1 MADKDKKAN
10 FKTVKNW
17 EKQLNVKLE
26 YQQNGSNVRK
36 LWCVVCKKWES
47 CIKGSKNFNDAWIH
61 HGAASIKKDTL
72 KSHVTSKQH
81 MKAVDHQKNVSYEL
95 LRMWKM

>member
-1 MADKDKKAN
+1 MADKDKKAKL
-10 FKTVKNW
+10 KTVKNW

-26 YQQNGSNVRK
+26 YQLNGSNVIK
-36 LWCVVCKKWES
+36 LWCIVYKKWES

-61 HGAASIKKDTL
+61 HGKESIKKDTL

-81 MKAVDHQKNVSYEL
+81 METVDHQKKKVS
-95 LRMWKM
+95 